1 MINDDMTTTIRKQDE
16 NQFSGLVNSTYHKR
30 KIEMDNKRIHLE
42 VFHEG
47 EH

>member
-1 MINDDMTTTIRKQDE
+1 MRIWPQKGSKIT
-16 NQFSGLVNSTYHKR
+16 

-47 EH
+47 QH